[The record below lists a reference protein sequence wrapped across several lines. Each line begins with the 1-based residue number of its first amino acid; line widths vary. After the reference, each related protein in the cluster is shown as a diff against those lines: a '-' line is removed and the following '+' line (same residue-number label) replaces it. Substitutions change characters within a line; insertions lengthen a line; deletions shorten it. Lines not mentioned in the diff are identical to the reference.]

1 MFPYGKIFEK
11 IFIILTLLPSV
22 VPSNSTIPR
31 MCDMFD
37 CNYNGTPKEC
47 HVTKSRYLPNA
58 ELRRSDINTFKR
70 QPLFS
75 FAHPPKILYLAYR
88 IISSTRCH
96 NYMTT
101 MAATPT
107 RTINTA
113 TMAVKYL
120 INHDLKVVK
129 RFERRKINEIDLLL
143 DSLLNN

>member
-75 FAHPPKILYLAYR
+75 FAHPPKILYLADK
-88 IISSTRCH
+88 IITTTRCH
-96 NYMTT
+96 YCMTT
-101 MAATPT
+101 KAASPP
-107 RTINTA
+107 RTTNTA

-120 INHDLKVVK
+120 IDHDHKIVK
-129 RFERRKINEIDLLL
+129 RFEGRKINEIDLLL